1 MAGLLLAVCLDKRKQ
16 RGGMIREVKRNK
28 SEERKKDADKKQ

>member
-16 RGGMIREVKRNK
+16 REGMTREGKRNK
-28 SEERKKDADKKQ
+28 SEERKKERCR